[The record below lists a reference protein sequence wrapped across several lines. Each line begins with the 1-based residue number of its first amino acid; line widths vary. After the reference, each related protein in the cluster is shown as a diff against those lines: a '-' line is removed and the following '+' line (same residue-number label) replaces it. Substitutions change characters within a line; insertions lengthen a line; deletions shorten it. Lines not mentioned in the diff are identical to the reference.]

1 MLVLTRRLGES
12 IWINDDIRIVIQN
25 IRGNQVRVGIAAPK
39 EMIVHR
45 EEIYQKIHQE
55 NRSAIESESSM
66 ESVRELFQA
75 MNVAVEDNK
84 EEIKKGDHYENRIN

>member
-25 IRGNQVRVGIAAPK
+25 IRGNQVRVGIAAPRD
-39 EMIVHR
+39 MVVHR

-55 NRSAIESESSM
+55 NRAAQAGDMPLASVRDLYRSMKAESE
-66 ESVRELFQA
+66 
-75 MNVAVEDNK
+75 AVLEVS
-84 EEIKKGDHYENRIN
+84 INNQEGRTQ

>member
-39 EMIVHR
+39 EMVVHR

-55 NRSAIESESSM
+55 NREAVNSDNGM
-66 ESVRELFQA
+66 KKVREMYREMQPT
-75 MNVAVEDNK
+75 K
-84 EEIKKGDHYENRIN
+84 EVSSAELEN

>member
-12 IWINDDIRIVIQN
+12 IWINDDIRIVIQS

-39 EMIVHR
+39 EMVVHR

-55 NRSAIESESSM
+55 NKEAVSSDSSEMKTVRDLFREMKVAESS
-66 ESVRELFQA
+66 SQKL
-75 MNVAVEDNK
+75 
-84 EEIKKGDHYENRIN
+84 EN

>member
-25 IRGNQVRVGIAAPK
+25 IRGNQVRVGISAPR
-39 EMIVHR
+39 EMVVHR

-55 NRSAIESESSM
+55 NREAGSSSKEIER
-66 ESVRELFQA
+66 VREFY
-75 MNVAVEDNK
+75 K
-84 EEIKKGDHYENRIN
+84 NRNNEVSDEATS

>member
-25 IRGNQVRVGIAAPK
+25 IRGNQVRVGISAPR
-39 EMIVHR
+39 EMVVHR

-55 NRSAIESESSM
+55 NREAGESQNDM
-66 ESVRELFQA
+66 ERVREFYKSLK
-75 MNVAVEDNK
+75 K
-84 EEIKKGDHYENRIN
+84 EVSDEAAN

>member
-25 IRGNQVRVGIAAPK
+25 IRGNQVRVGIDAPK
-39 EMIVHR
+39 EMVVHR

-55 NRSAIESESSM
+55 NREAVHATGELEQVRRIYNTINSTLEASEK
-66 ESVRELFQA
+66 L
-75 MNVAVEDNK
+75 
-84 EEIKKGDHYENRIN
+84 EN